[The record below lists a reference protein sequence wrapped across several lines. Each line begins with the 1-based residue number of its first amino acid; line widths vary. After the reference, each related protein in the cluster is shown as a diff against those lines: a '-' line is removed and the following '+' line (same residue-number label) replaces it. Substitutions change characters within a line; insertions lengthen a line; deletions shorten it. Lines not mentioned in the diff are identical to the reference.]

1 MITNPNN
8 LIEKL
13 EKLPNDIYSQEKK
26 TLDAKFNYELKEIEL
41 DVKISEEILIA
52 QKPNASEKKAQAL
65 VATGELRKEVL
76 RLNIEYERQKSYL
89 KALENKFISLR
100 KISSIEESL
109 MKIGASG
116 N

>member
-1 MITNPNN
+1 MITNPQA
-8 LIEKL
+8 LIDKL
-13 EKLPNDIYSQEKK
+13 EKLPTQIYNQEKK
-26 TLDAKFNYELKEIEL
+26 TLDAKFKYELKEIEY
-41 DVKISEEILIA
+41 DVNYSQELLKA
-52 QKPNASEKKAQAL
+52 QAPNATEKKAAAI
-65 VATGELRKEVL
+65 VNVGKLRIEVL
-76 RLNIEYERQKSYL
+76 AANIEYERQKSYL